1 MEAVLSKDA
10 EYSDNYLDF
19 SANEKRL
26 VRVGVKS
33 YQKTGEY
40 ITLKLFKRESSD
52 SSYSF
57 NQKIAL
63 SSDEFQTFLE
73 KLNKIKRM
81 LAQNKPKTERNEKKK
96 DRTVKQDNNLLAKN
110 IKWMIKT
117 KLSLITNR
125 DGRSYV

>member
-19 SANEKRL
+19 SANDKRL
-26 VRVGVKS
+26 IRVGVKS

-57 NQKIAL
+57 NQKITL

-81 LAQNKPKTERNEKKK
+81 LAQNKPKTERNEKERQDGQTGQQPPSKK
-96 DRTVKQDNNLLAKN
+96 HKVDDKNKIVIDN
-110 IKWMIKT
+110 
-117 KLSLITNR
+117 
-125 DGRSYV
+125 